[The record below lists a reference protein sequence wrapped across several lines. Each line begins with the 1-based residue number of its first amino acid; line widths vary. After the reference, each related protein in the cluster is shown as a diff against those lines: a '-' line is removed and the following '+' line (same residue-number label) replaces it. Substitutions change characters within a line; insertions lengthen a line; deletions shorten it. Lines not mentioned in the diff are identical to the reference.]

1 MMKPNEKQ
9 TYRKPSVETVSSRQ
23 VIESLGVAH
32 GGTYQAID
40 MDDYGD

>member
-1 MMKPNEKQ
+1 MKPNKKLAY
-9 TYRKPSVETVSSRQ
+9 TKPSLETISARQ

-40 MDDYGD
+40 MEDYGD